1 MISTGDFQKKPMS
14 TYESIPAS
22 GYWHLLGCE
31 HQVRISTAASTA
43 AASADAGTEGIELN
57 LDEQRQP
64 G

>member
-1 MISTGDFQKKPMS
+1 MNPSISW
-14 TYESIPAS
+14 
-22 GYWHLLGCE
+22 YWQGLFGCE

-57 LDEQRQP
+57 LNEQRQP